1 MSFSQ
6 MSRAELIRELEH
18 LMLSHG
24 PQHLTDGELIA
35 LVGLLRVVVD
45 RLHHGAPRHQS
56 SRMHLVAEMLEI
68 METESPDDLL
78 LPEVSTLLAVL
89 RPFRDRQHPAGRVL
103 QLVKRWRQRST
114 HTSTTCR
121 TSSVTAWQSIR

>member
-1 MSFSQ
+1 MGSPMNVTQ
-6 MSRAELIRELEH
+6 MPRGELIRELER

-24 PQHLTDGELIA
+24 PQHLTDGELVA

-45 RLHHGAPRHQS
+45 RLHRGAPTHQG
-56 SRMHLVAEMLEI
+56 SRMHMVAEMLEI

-103 QLVKRWRQRST
+103 QLVKP
-114 HTSTTCR
+114 
-121 TSSVTAWQSIR
+121 